1 MPQAGDVLDGRYRLD
16 SQLGAGGFG
25 TVWQGRDL
33 RMNRDVAVKTG
44 VPDTV
49 EDARRFVRE
58 AELAGSLAHP
68 NIVTV
73 HDFAHIHW
81 EGREL
86 VYLVMELVR
95 GESLGE
101 VLRRGLPD
109 FHDSVLWAGRICSAL
124 EAAHS
129 AGIVHR
135 DIKPANVIIGTA
147 DTLKVLDFGIARH
160 QLSRTDLT
168 GNGVI
173 GTALYMAPERF
184 RGAVD
189 ARSDLYSLG
198 CLLMELWTGRLPFPG
213 TSWQE
218 LYAQHMGAPPP
229 LPSAFA
235 PSLSATA
242 DRLVL
247 DLLAKDATGRPPHAA
262 AVAQRL
268 TLLAQEAEHAAPRPS
283 TPPLPPAYTPTVLDE
298 GAEPV
303 RAALRRRLGQITAL
317 PDDSDI
323 GELQELLGAL
333 IPEAQREL
341 GPDDPLTT
349 EAVLVRAR
357 RLWHRDPTDTALAR
371 TVPKLRRVFGEQD
384 RRTIEARAL
393 LLGHQVQ
400 SEHAGTTAATA
411 ELREVIKAAQHVLGP
426 FDPVTLHARAELATG
441 LCKGL
446 SRDRFEDVKRRRTI
460 LERLLPDLIRGLPA
474 EDGHR
479 RRIHL
484 TVADDA
490 YLMKDYATAGRY
502 YDELA
507 APGRGDDRE
516 WPAKT
521 VFAHAHS
528 LGESGEFE
536 RAAAMMAQLRNTL
549 TEEPGNARSYLAAEA
564 RRLESRYRRRLRRQ
578 THQPRG
584 WFTRG

>member
-1 MPQAGDVLDGRYRLD
+1 MAGTQGEQNVPQAGDVLDGRYRLD

-229 LPSAFA
+229 CPARSPLALRHRRPAR
-235 PSLSATA
+235 PRPPGQGRDRSATP
-242 DRLVL
+242 RGRCR
-247 DLLAKDATGRPPHAA
+247 ATPDIAGAGGRARRTA
-262 AVAQRL
+262 
-268 TLLAQEAEHAAPRPS
+268 AEHAAAAPRVHAHGPRRGC
-283 TPPLPPAYTPTVLDE
+283 
-298 GAEPV
+298 GARAC
-303 RAALRRRLGQITAL
+303 RAASST
-317 PDDSDI
+317 
-323 GELQELLGAL
+323 
-333 IPEAQREL
+333 
-341 GPDDPLTT
+341 GPDHG
-349 EAVLVRAR
+349 AAR
-357 RLWHRDPTDTALAR
+357 
-371 TVPKLRRVFGEQD
+371 
-384 RRTIEARAL
+384 
-393 LLGHQVQ
+393 
-400 SEHAGTTAATA
+400 
-411 ELREVIKAAQHVLGP
+411 
-426 FDPVTLHARAELATG
+426 
-441 LCKGL
+441 
-446 SRDRFEDVKRRRTI
+446 
-460 LERLLPDLIRGLPA
+460 
-474 EDGHR
+474 
-479 RRIHL
+479 
-484 TVADDA
+484 
-490 YLMKDYATAGRY
+490 
-502 YDELA
+502 
-507 APGRGDDRE
+507 
-516 WPAKT
+516 
-521 VFAHAHS
+521 
-528 LGESGEFE
+528 
-536 RAAAMMAQLRNTL
+536 
-549 TEEPGNARSYLAAEA
+549 
-564 RRLESRYRRRLRRQ
+564 
-578 THQPRG
+578 
-584 WFTRG
+584 